1 MRLWLH
7 TNGASTPAWEDGKVT
22 GPGKGTIEDL
32 RDIPD
37 LAQEYDVGIQ
47 PTLGSFDML
56 ASDFPDEVVNRNYD
70 LLTQPDLT
78 QTYIDSALVPMVE
91 AVGDHPAL
99 ISWEI
104 FNEPE
109 GMTER
114 YGFGLLHKTMDS
126 TAH

>member
-1 MRLWLH
+1 
-7 TNGASTPAWEDGKVT
+7 VT
-22 GPGKGTIEDL
+22 GPGEGTIEDL
-32 RDIPD
+32 RDILD

-47 PTLGSFDML
+47 PALWSFDML